1 MTYEKACP
9 HCGGDEYTEKNEN
22 MTAVVGRGTEAC
34 GCTDDGVDGGSRDV
48 SNVSGVSD
56 VSGAR
61 GGCCCSDAAE
71 NDAGG
76 SACCG
81 DADHSCCGKKTER
94 SERERQKLIHRLNR
108 IEGQIRGIRGMVEN
122 NAYCADILIQSAAVN
137 AAVSAFNRELL
148 SSHIHGC
155 VARDIRA
162 GKDEVIDELMQTLGR
177 LMK

>member
-9 HCGGDEYTEKNEN
+9 HCGGEEYTEKNEN
-22 MTAVVGRGTEAC
+22 MAAAVGREAEAC
-34 GCTDDGVDGGSRDV
+34 GC
-48 SNVSGVSD
+48 
-56 VSGAR
+56 
-61 GGCCCSDAAE
+61 DAVE
-71 NDAGG
+71 HSTGG

-81 DADHSCCGKKTER
+81 DAVESGAGGSDCCGDTEHSCCGKKTER

-122 NAYCADILIQSAAVN
+122 NAYCADILIQSASVN